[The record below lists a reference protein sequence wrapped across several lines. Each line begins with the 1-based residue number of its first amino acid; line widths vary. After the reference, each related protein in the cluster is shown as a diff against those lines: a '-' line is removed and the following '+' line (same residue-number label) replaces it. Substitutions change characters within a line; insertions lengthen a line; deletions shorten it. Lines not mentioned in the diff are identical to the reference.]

1 MNTTADKKTLTT
13 EEIIEE
19 IKKTLVAESD
29 NDISIEDIE
38 PSMSLREE
46 LGMDS
51 MQAVEMILDLEDTL
65 DTSLDGN
72 EIADLQTV
80 GDLIAMVE
88 RKVKAES
95 VA

>member
-1 MNTTADKKTLTT
+1 MNTTTEKKSLTT
-13 EEIIEE
+13 DEIIEE
-19 IKKTLVAESD
+19 IKKTLVAETD
-29 NDISIEDIE
+29 NDINIEDIV

-80 GDLIAMVE
+80 GDLISMVE
-88 RKVKAES
+88 RKVKADS
-95 VA
+95 AA